1 MATSYRPGRKEKPR
15 LRKLNEQVIVITGA
29 TSGIGL
35 ATARKAAQRG
45 ARLVLAARDETAV
58 RQLAEELNAAGAEA
72 AAVTADVSKEDDV
85 NRIVETARERFGGF
99 DTWVNNAAVSMYGHL
114 LDEPVK
120 DERQLF
126 ETNYWGT
133 VYGSR
138 AAVKHLRENGG
149 ALINVGSANSDYAAP
164 LQGTF
169 SASKHAVKG
178 YTDAL
183 RMELEAE
190 GAPVSV
196 TLVKPSPIN
205 TPYAQHAR
213 NHLENEPRQTPP
225 LYSPEIAADAILF
238 CAENPKR
245 DIYVGGA
252 GRLFSLAGRV
262 APHLTDRLMS
272 RMGERMQKTGR
283 PDDGRDSLYKPD
295 TEMHEQGDY
304 QGRVMKTSAYTSAAM
319 HPKRTGALIVASGV
333 VAGLLWRAYR
343 NGKSNG
349 KHHGATDGMAMHD
362 GHAARRATRSLKK
375 AGRALEQEGMHLAH
389 KLPKL
394 GRKAKRTI
402 ERNLPGR

>member
-1 MATSYRPGRKEKPR
+1 MARSNARRKPE
-15 LRKLNEQVIVITGA
+15 LRKLHEQVIVITGA

-35 ATARKAAQRG
+35 ATARMASRRR
-45 ARLVLAARDETAV
+45 ARLVLAARDEAAV

-72 AAVTADVSKEDDV
+72 LAVPADVSKEDDV
-85 NRIVETARERFGGF
+85 NRIVEEARERFGGF

-138 AAVKHLRENGG
+138 AAVRHLRDKGG

-169 SASKHAVKG
+169 SASKHAVKA

-183 RMELEAE
+183 RMELEEE

-196 TLVKPSPIN
+196 TLVKPSPID
-205 TPYAQHAR
+205 TPFAQHAR

-225 LYSPEIAADAILF
+225 LYAPEVAARAILF
-238 CAENPKR
+238 CAEHPKR

-252 GRLFSLAGRV
+252 GRLFSLAGRL
-262 APHLTDRLMS
+262 APRISDRIMS
-272 RMGERMQKTGR
+272 RLGTAAQKTTR
-283 PDDGRDSLYKPD
+283 PDDGRDSLYQPD
-295 TEMHEQGDY
+295 GDMHERGDY
-304 QGRVMKTSAYTSAAM
+304 DGHVMKTSAYTNAAL

-333 VAGLLWRAYR
+333 VAGLLWRAYHR
-343 NGKSNG
+343 NHGRARVNGLTRPGK
-349 KHHGATDGMAMHD
+349 KTM
-362 GHAARRATRSLKK
+362 RSLKK
-375 AGRALEQEGMHLAH
+375 AGRALEHEGRQFAH
-389 KLPKL
+389 TLPAL
-394 GRKAKRTI
+394 GRKARQTV
-402 ERNLPGR
+402 ERNLPRH